1 MSSGAERV
9 RERLR
14 PARSIAW
21 PIFALVIVTLAVAT
35 AAFFF
40 ITFNGPP
47 PMDAPRGVGAVAEAL
62 RTGSQPTGETREGW
76 SRPAP
81 PGRPFGGG
89 PFGGGRGRQGDR
101 PLRLSIEA
109 APPSA
114 DGLSPDADAAAAV
127 ASRLGVTLA
136 RVVALTEP
144 GLRRPSPEAFFGDY
158 AVAVR
163 VGDRWRVVRSP
174 ERPLVRRWHVVTL
187 GSMLLAILLLAW
199 PAWALA
205 RAISGPLR
213 ALAGAAA
220 QARAGAP
227 LPPLPAGGSREV
239 QDLSRAVGAMHA
251 RLAGHAQG
259 RTAMLAAIA
268 HDLGTPLSRL
278 AFRVE
283 QLPDGAR
290 ARAAADIEEMRGM
303 IAAALRFARDE
314 LAGPAAD
321 RIELGSL
328 LDSLIADMAETGAP
342 VSLTPGGRAVVRG
355 DAGSLRRLFANLVE
369 NGVRYGGE
377 ARIGWTVAGGTVTV
391 TVDDAGPGVDP
402 AGVEQLWEPFVRGD
416 PSRNRATGGTGLGLA
431 IVRSIVARH
440 GGETRLETRAEGG
453 ARATVVL
460 PLSG

>member
-1 MSSGAERV
+1 VARIAGAD
-9 RERLR
+9 R

-35 AAFFF
+35 VAFFT

-47 PMDAPRGVGAVAEAL
+47 PMDAPRGIDAVAQTL
-62 RTGSQPTGETREGW
+62 RTGREPQGPGW
-76 SRPAP
+76 RRPSSPADGP
-81 PGRPFGGG
+81 HFG
-89 PFGGGRGRQGDR
+89 PRHEEDR
-101 PLRLSIEA
+101 PLRVAIEA
-109 APPSA
+109 GPPA
-114 DGLSPDADAAAAV
+114 AGALVPDPAAAA
-127 ASRLGVTLA
+127 ALATRLQVSPA
-136 RVVALTEP
+136 RVVALTERQ
-144 GLRRPSPEAFFGDY
+144 LQRPFPQAFFGDY
-158 AVAVR
+158 AAAVR
-163 VGDRWRVVRSP
+163 VGERWRVVRSP
-174 ERPLVRRWHVVTL
+174 VRPLVRRWHVVTL
-187 GSMLLAILLLAW
+187 GSMLLAILVLAW

-205 RAISGPLR
+205 RAISGPLG
-213 ALAGAAA
+213 ALARAAA

-239 QDLSRAVGAMHA
+239 RALSRAVAAMHA
-251 RLAGHAQG
+251 RLAGHARG

-283 QLPDGAR
+283 QLPEGAR
-290 ARAAADIEEMRGM
+290 ARAAADIEEMRAM

-321 RIELGSL
+321 RIDLGSL
-328 LDSLIADMAETGAP
+328 LDSLADDMAATGAP
-342 VSLTPGGRAVVRG
+342 VSVAPGGRAVVRG
-355 DAGSLRRLFANLVE
+355 DAGALRRLFANLVE

-377 ARIGWTVAGGTVTV
+377 ARIGWSVAGNSVTV

-402 AGVEQLWEPFVRGD
+402 AGAEQLWEPFVRGD

-431 IVRSIVARH
+431 IVRSIAARH
-440 GGETRLETRAEGG
+440 GGEAGLENRPGGG
-453 ARATVVL
+453 ARATVTL